1 MDRAAAKEGMC
12 VYLLGPVRVEVDGVP
27 IDVRTWKSRKAVT
40 LFKYLTS
47 RCGERVP
54 RDVLV
59 DLLWPDSDD
68 VDKSTHNLHT
78 VIYYLR
84 RALEPHLSRYEGSR
98 FIRHG
103 HGLYWINTAAPVWS
117 DVQEFGRLVRQ
128 AEELQGDD
136 DQRAL
141 DLYRRALALYRD
153 DFCSEDLYEDW
164 AVTVR
169 EQIRDVYVAATLQ
182 TAELT
187 VRLERKFTTAVGLC
201 RAALA
206 RDPYREELHQAVI
219 AHLMRAGRYG
229 EAAIQYRTCER
240 LLAEEFGLRPSP
252 ETQALY
258 EAMKIRV
265 EQDDNLSTELTASG
279 GSARAYRAA
288 GRAFGGPGVPGVS
301 GASGGPGG
309 RRAARPRR
317 PSEH

>member
-1 MDRAAAKEGMC
+1 MDRATVKEGMY

-27 IDVRTWKSRKAVT
+27 IDVRAWKSRKAVT

-59 DLLWPDSDD
+59 DLLWPESDD

-84 RALEPHLSRYEGSR
+84 RALEPGLSRYEGSR
-98 FIRHG
+98 FVRHG
-103 HGLYWINTAAPVWS
+103 HGLYWINAAAPVWS
-117 DVQEFGRLVRQ
+117 DVQEFCRLVRQ
-128 AEELQGDD
+128 ADELYGRDD
-136 DQRAL
+136 NHVL
-141 DLYRRALALYRD
+141 ELYRRALALYRD

-164 AVTVR
+164 AVTMR
-169 EQIRDVYVAATLQ
+169 EQVRDLYVAATLQ
-182 TAELT
+182 AAELT
-187 VRLERKFTTAVGLC
+187 IRVERKFTTAVALC

-206 RDPYREELHQAVI
+206 RDPYREELHQAI
-219 AHLMRAGRYG
+219 IKHLMKAGRYG
-229 EAAIQYRTCER
+229 EAALQYRTCER

-258 EAMKIRV
+258 DAMKTTM
-265 EQDDNLSTELTASG
+265 QDGDLSTEMTASG
-279 GSARAYRAA
+279 GGVRTYSAS
-288 GRAFGGPGVPGVS
+288 GRVPGR
-301 GASGGPGG
+301 